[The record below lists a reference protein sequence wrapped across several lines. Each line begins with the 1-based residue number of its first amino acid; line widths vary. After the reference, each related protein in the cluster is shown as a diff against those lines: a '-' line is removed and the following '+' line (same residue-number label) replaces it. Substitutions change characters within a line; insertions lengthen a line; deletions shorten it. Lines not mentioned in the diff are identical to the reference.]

1 MQQQQGAPVAVAQ
14 PYISS
19 DIRAEPNACDMPDR
33 KRQALE
39 AVLPDPLTET
49 VVEQALR
56 ELNQGTAR
64 AVQSCIDC
72 FRNKRMTGD
81 DLQSFIRSISPQSR
95 TLSELY
101 QKEPRVLDQGEQD
114 MGEAACADDLALPA
128 IYCYCVSGGAEQEQS
143 DEHDCQSACSSDR
156 CVTNCAQSVQLAV
169 LHN

>member
-39 AVLPDPLTET
+39 AVLPEPLTET

-114 MGEAACADDLALPA
+114 MGEAACADDLVDKGEWAPEEA
-128 IYCYCVSGGAEQEQS
+128 K
-143 DEHDCQSACSSDR
+143 D
-156 CVTNCAQSVQLAV
+156 SV
-169 LHN
+169 